1 LLLEKHIMLMIAAL
15 ALATPQVCT
24 DVAKVCRACTA
35 KDGKTVC
42 SDIGIACQPKLRIC
56 RPHKVPETRATP
68 RPAR

>member
-1 LLLEKHIMLMIAAL
+1 MLLEKHIMLMIVAL
-15 ALATPQVCT
+15 VLATPQVCT

>member
-1 LLLEKHIMLMIAAL
+1 MLMIVAL
-15 ALATPQVCT
+15 VLATPQVCT